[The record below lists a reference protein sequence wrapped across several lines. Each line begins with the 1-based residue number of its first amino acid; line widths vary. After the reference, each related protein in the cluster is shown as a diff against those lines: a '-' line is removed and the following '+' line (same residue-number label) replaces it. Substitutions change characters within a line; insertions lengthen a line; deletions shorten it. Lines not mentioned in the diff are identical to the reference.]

1 MYLSTLDT
9 LFDAH
14 FSEVVKPQMRS
25 NERIKENDK
34 GTGIILEVP
43 GINAQDLK
51 ITIKNRVLEAL
62 VSSKNDWG
70 EELEWRRRFRLN
82 LEHDAKNIKAQLKD
96 GILKL
101 FVPKLK
107 ESNEKIEVKLDQSE
121 ENIFQALIA

>member
-14 FSEVVKPQMRS
+14 FNGAMQTQMRS
-25 NERIKENDK
+25 KERFKENDK

-43 GINAQDLK
+43 GVNAQDLK
-51 ITIKNRVLEAL
+51 ITVKNRVLEAL

-70 EELEWRRRFRLN
+70 EELEWKRRFRLN

-101 FVPKLK
+101 FIPKRE
-107 ESNEKIEVKLDQSE
+107 ESNEEIEVKLDQSKD
-121 ENIFQALIA
+121 NIFQALIA

>member
-9 LFDAH
+9 LFDTH
-14 FSEVVKPQMRS
+14 FSDVLPKQSRS
-25 NERIKENDK
+25 NERIKENEK

-43 GINAQDLK
+43 GVNAQDLK
-51 ITIKNRVLEAL
+51 ITVKNRVLEAL

-70 EELEWRRRFRLN
+70 EELQWKRRFRLN
-82 LEHDAKNIKAQLKD
+82 IEHDAKNIKAQLRD

-101 FVPKLK
+101 FIPKLK
-107 ESNEKIEVKLDQSE
+107 ESNEEIKVVLDQSE